1 MTGWTRAQ
9 IELRNKLL
17 EELAYVTGEPPG
29 GRISAECTVKV
40 LSALEELGWIKRLDP
55 ERPYLPGV
63 NQCPNCYVSG
73 CQGCDGNGR
82 HLPPPIRTPNL

>member
-1 MTGWTRAQ
+1 
-9 IELRNKLL
+9 
-17 EELAYVTGEPPG
+17 
-29 GRISAECTVKV
+29 
-40 LSALEELGWIKRLDP
+40 
-55 ERPYLPGV
+55 V